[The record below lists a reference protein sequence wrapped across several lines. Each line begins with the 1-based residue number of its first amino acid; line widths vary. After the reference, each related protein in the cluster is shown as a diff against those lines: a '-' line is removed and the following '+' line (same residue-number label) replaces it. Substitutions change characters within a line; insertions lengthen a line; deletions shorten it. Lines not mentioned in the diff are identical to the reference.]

1 MANRRNSKF
10 NEGTQR
16 FAAKLWEI
24 RFVLLMALAYLFLF
38 GWLFSGEIRTDLRPT
53 EVLSIPEDPLW
64 KKPDAEHWFGTTGTG
79 ADLFQLSRI
88 AMATTLAISVVVSG
102 IGVGLT
108 FLVVMMFAFDPG
120 ERRFSLLKSIGRTG
134 VFLPAMVV
142 VIVLAGGARGSLI
155 VTVLALSVLVAL
167 HLSPTVAA
175 WFEEG
180 EERVGTV
187 TAYVLGLTR
196 PEIVSNRIV
205 PQILRRLIGVFVSLI
220 PLIALAEMGLSFLG
234 FAGGR
239 LSCGDLIAKG
249 EEVIIEAPWM
259 AVCPGILA
267 TLIVIILTLLGWLSC
282 RFLKTG
288 ILPRWI

>member
-1 MANRRNSKF
+1 
-10 NEGTQR
+10 
-16 FAAKLWEI
+16 
-24 RFVLLMALAYLFLF
+24 
-38 GWLFSGEIRTDLRPT
+38 
-53 EVLSIPEDPLW
+53 
-64 KKPDAEHWFGTTGTG
+64 
-79 ADLFQLSRI
+79 
-88 AMATTLAISVVVSG
+88 
-102 IGVGLT
+102 
-108 FLVVMMFAFDPG
+108 
-120 ERRFSLLKSIGRTG
+120 LKSIGQTG

-142 VIVLAGGARGSLI
+142 VIVLAGGAGGSLI

-234 FAGGR
+234 FTGGR

-249 EEVIIEAPWM
+249 GEVIIEAPWM

-267 TLIVIILTLLGWLSC
+267 TLIVIILTLLGWLSS

>member
-1 MANRRNSKF
+1 MANRRNSKL

-24 RFVLLMALAYLFLF
+24 RFVLLMVFSYLLLF
-38 GWLFSGEIRTDLRPT
+38 GWLFSGEIRADLRPT
-53 EVLSIPEDPLW
+53 EVLTIPDDPLW

-79 ADLFQLSRI
+79 ADLFQLSRV

-142 VIVLAGGARGSLI
+142 VIVLAGGAGGSLI
-155 VTVLALSVLVAL
+155 VTVLTLSVLVAL
-167 HLSPTVAA
+167 HLSPTVAG
-175 WFEEG
+175 WLEEG

-187 TAYVLGLTR
+187 TGYILGLTR

-205 PQILRRLIGVFVSLI
+205 PQILRRLIGVFVALI
-220 PLIALAEMGLSFLG
+220 PPIALAEMGLSFLG
-234 FAGGR
+234 LAGGR
-239 LSCGDLIAKG
+239 LSCGDLISRG
-249 EEVIIEAPWM
+249 QEVIIEAPWM

-267 TLIVIILTLLGWLSC
+267 TLIVVALALLGWFSS
-282 RFLKTG
+282 RFFKTG